1 MDRPPP
7 RREPPPS
14 DPDEG
19 LRHDLRT
26 QLTVIRGHAQM
37 LARCVARDHCQERT
51 RMLANLAAIEQA
63 TRALAERIDRID
75 RR

>member
-1 MDRPPP
+1 MDRPP
-7 RREPPPS
+7 RREPPSP
-14 DPDEG
+14 DPDQG

-37 LARCVARDHCQERT
+37 LARRIAHDRCERT
-51 RMLANLAAIEQA
+51 RMLADLAAIEQA
-63 TRALAERIDRID
+63 TRVLAERIDRID